1 MDGIRATKSKGTKS
15 SSLFYKNEGYF
26 VGAIKFDLIV
36 SETHSIE
43 AQVTEHPIE
52 DGSVVSDHIRE
63 LPRKGSLSGLVTNYP
78 LQKDFYQLP
87 TAFYEKLSALGN
99 QNLLES
105 FVAQYGYKPSK
116 GPTKADYEGLE
127 RPKNRASDTWAAFK
141 ALMATRT
148 PVTISTGLEK
158 YYTAVVTKVETS
170 RESSTGDALTFH
182 VEFQEIKVVTLTEVA
197 ITTVTKPL
205 NLKTATNR
213 QASPKASKGKTGGT
227 EKPVTSF
234 NSRRNTALGVSTM
247 ELAQ

>member
-1 MDGIRATKSKGTKS
+1 MDGIRATKSKEAKS
-15 SSLFYKNEGYF
+15 SSLFFKNEGYF

-36 SETHSIE
+36 SENHSIE

-78 LQKDFYQLP
+78 LEKDFYQLP
-87 TAFYEKLSALGN
+87 TSFYEKLSALGN
-99 QNLLES
+99 QHFLES
-105 FVAQYGYKPSK
+105 FVAQYGYKPNK
-116 GPTKADYEGLE
+116 GPTKADYEALE
-127 RPKNRASDTWAAFK
+127 RPKNRAFDTWTAFK
-141 ALMATRT
+141 ALMAART

-182 VEFQEIKVVTLTEVA
+182 VEFQEIRVVQLKEVDV
-197 ITTVTKPL
+197 IISTKPL

-213 QASPKASKGKTGGT
+213 QASPKASKGKIGGI
-227 EKPVTSF
+227 EKPITSY
-234 NSRRNTALGVSTM
+234 NARRNTGLGVQWQ
-247 ELAQ
+247 ELTQ

>member
-1 MDGIRATKSKGTKS
+1 MARKTA
-15 SSLFYKNEGYF
+15 SLFFKDEGYF
-26 VGAIKFDLIV
+26 VGAVQFDLLI
-36 SETHSIE
+36 SESHSIE

-78 LQKDFYQLP
+78 LKPASELP
-87 TAFYEKLSALGN
+87 SSFMEKLSALGN
-99 QNLLES
+99 QNFLES
-105 FVAQYGYKPSK
+105 FVAQYGYKPNK
-116 GPTKADYEGLE
+116 GPTKADYEALE
-127 RPKNRASDTWAAFK
+127 RPKNRAFGTWTAFK
-141 ALMATRT
+141 ALMAART

-197 ITTVTKPL
+197 ITTATKPL

-213 QASPKASKGKTGGT
+213 QASPKASKGKTGGK
-227 EKPVTSF
+227 EKTIPSY
-234 NSRRNTALGVSTM
+234 RGLRTARPTV
-247 ELAQ
+247 Q

>member
-1 MDGIRATKSKGTKS
+1 MARKTA
-15 SSLFYKNEGYF
+15 SLFFKDEGYF
-26 VGAIKFDLIV
+26 VGAVQFDLLV

-63 LPRKGSLSGLVTNYP
+63 RPRKGSLSGLVTNHP
-78 LQKDFYQLP
+78 LKTTATLP
-87 TAFYEKLSALGN
+87 NSFLEKLSALGTPN
-99 QNLLES
+99 VLES
-105 FVAQYGYKPSK
+105 FVAQYGYKPNK